1 MNKNLTNKTAPESSG
16 KIFVICGPSGSG
28 KGTVV
33 KGVRKI
39 LPRVERLKTYTTR
52 PRGHKEKSLGRHFVS
67 ASQFEKMRKAREF
80 FETNLF
86 DGRWYGTRK
95 HDLDRSHRASVDQ
108 ITEVDLTGAKAIR
121 KVYPNAVIIFLSS
134 KITDLRR
141 RLQKRGRDNAT
152 NLRERLKV
160 AKKELQE
167 AKICDYVVENKENEQ
182 KATIA
187 RVAKI
192 ISQENEK

>member
-1 MNKNLTNKTAPESSG
+1 MSG

-33 KGVRKI
+33 KGVRKK
-39 LPRVERLKTYTTR
+39 LPRIERLKTYTTR
-52 PRGHKEKSLGRHFVS
+52 PKGHKEESLGRHFVNP
-67 ASQFEKMRKAREF
+67 ARFEKMRAAREF

-95 HDLDRSHRASVDQ
+95 IDLDRSRNASIDL

-121 KVYPNAVIIFLSS
+121 KSYPNAVIIFLSS
-134 KITDLRR
+134 KKADLRR
-141 RLQKRGRDNAT
+141 RLQKRGRDSAE

-160 AKKELQE
+160 AERELQE

-182 KATIA
+182 GATIA
-187 RVAKI
+187 QVAKI
-192 ISQENEK
+192 IGAKNEK